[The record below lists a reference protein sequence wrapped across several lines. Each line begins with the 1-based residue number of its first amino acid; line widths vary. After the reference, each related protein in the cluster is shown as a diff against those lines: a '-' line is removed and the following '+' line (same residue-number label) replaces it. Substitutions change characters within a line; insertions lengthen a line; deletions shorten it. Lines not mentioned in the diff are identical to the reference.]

1 LLIDARAL
9 SENEIIETDICII
22 GAGPAGISLAHEFLG
37 QPFRVCLLESGG
49 LEPDEQT
56 ESLSEGENIGLPY
69 LALKTT
75 RFRYFGGNLGM
86 GAWYAPLDEI
96 DFEKRDCVPYSGWPF
111 DKSHLYPF
119 YERARSILRLGSFDD
134 DVEIEAAEHSTRL
147 PFTAERVITKI
158 IQIGPP
164 IPFGKVYRD
173 EIERADNIRTY
184 LYANV
189 VNIETNDTAET
200 VTRLRVACLQGNKF
214 WVSAR
219 LFVLATGGIENAR
232 LLLLSNN
239 TQSAGLGNQNG
250 LVGRF
255 FMEHPHVESGVFN
268 PSDAHVSGAL
278 YRLYNIDNVG
288 SIRALTL
295 ADQTLRHEKLLNF
308 SATFEL
314 PHSQLS
320 TGATSIRL
328 LLEAIRQRK
337 IPADL
342 FKHLSNIVFSVGKIA
357 VVAYNGL
364 FNEVSDQIKF
374 FRFYNRI
381 EQSPDPHSRVTLST
395 ERDGF
400 GKKRAQLDWRL
411 SAIDRRSMKRAN
423 EIVRAELNRAGLGSL
438 EIALDVEDKSWPPS
452 LTGGHHHMGTTR
464 MHVDPKGGV
473 VNEDCRLHATS
484 NLFVAGSSV
493 FPTSGCA
500 NPTLTIVALALRLAD
515 HVKNLMKQSN
525 V

>member
-1 LLIDARAL
+1 
-9 SENEIIETDICII
+9 
-22 GAGPAGISLAHEFLG
+22 
-37 QPFRVCLLESGG
+37 
-49 LEPDEQT
+49 
-56 ESLSEGENIGLPY
+56 
-69 LALKTT
+69 
-75 RFRYFGGNLGM
+75 
-86 GAWYAPLDEI
+86 
-96 DFEKRDCVPYSGWPF
+96 
-111 DKSHLYPF
+111 
-119 YERARSILRLGSFDD
+119 
-134 DVEIEAAEHSTRL
+134 
-147 PFTAERVITKI
+147 VITKI

-173 EIERADNIRTY
+173 EIEPAENIRTY

-250 LVGRF
+250 LVGKF

-295 ADQTLRHEKLLNF
+295 ADRTLRHEKLLNF

-328 LLEAIRQRK
+328 LLEAIRRRK

-342 FKHLSNIVFSVGKIA
+342 FKHLSNIIFSLGNIA
-357 VVAYNGL
+357 VTTYNGL
-364 FNEVSDQIKF
+364 FSGTPDQIKF

>member
-1 LLIDARAL
+1 LLIDGRTL
-9 SENEIIETDICII
+9 SEDEIIETDICII

-56 ESLSEGENIGLPY
+56 ESLSDGENIGLPY

-75 RFRYFGGNLGM
+75 RFRYFGGTLGM
-86 GAWYAPLDEI
+86 GAWCLPLDEI
-96 DFEKRDCVPYSGWPF
+96 DFEKRDWVPYSGWPF
-111 DKSHLYPF
+111 DKSHLDPF
-119 YERARSILRLGSFDD
+119 YERARRILRLGSFAD
-134 DVEIEAAEHSTRL
+134 DVGVGAAEHSPRL

-164 IPFGKVYRD
+164 IPFGKAYRD
-173 EIERADNIRTY
+173 EIERAENIRTY
-184 LYANV
+184 LYTNV
-189 VNIETNDTAET
+189 VDIETTDTAET

-239 TQSAGLGNQNG
+239 TQSTGLGNQNS

-268 PSDAHVSGAL
+268 PSDAHVSEAL

-295 ADQTLRHEKLLNF
+295 ADQTLRHERLLNF

-328 LLEAIRQRK
+328 LLEAIRRRK
-337 IPADL
+337 IPAHL
-342 FKHLSNIVFSVGKIA
+342 FKHLSNVVFSVGNIA
-357 VVAYNGL
+357 VTTYNGL
-364 FNEVSDQIKF
+364 FSGTPDQIKF

-381 EQSPDPHSRVTLST
+381 EQSPNPDSRVTLSA
-395 ERDGF
+395 ERDIF
-400 GKKRAQLDWRL
+400 GKKQARLDWRL

-423 EIVRAELNRAGLGSL
+423 EIMHAELNRAGLGNL
-438 EIALDVEDKSWPPS
+438 KIALDNEDASWPPS

-473 VNEDCRLHATS
+473 VNEDCRLHAIS

-500 NPTLTIVALALRLAD
+500 NPTLTIVALAVRLAD
-515 HVKNLMKQSN
+515 HVKRLMKQRS